1 MLKTL
6 TALAA
11 GITFALSYLQWRLAR
26 KEASFDSYYDR
37 LKLANECITAAGL
50 KAAGTPEAELDHL
63 RNMVVFAQLDNFEYI
78 FGKYQLNFVDYNL
91 VERAVRTIRSDCDQP
106 WFRDKVL
113 YWIGKGEGQQVAKG
127 YLAVTRELA
136 RLVVRQSELGI

>member
-1 MLKTL
+1 MMSCNTCK
-6 TALAA
+6 
-11 GITFALSYLQWRLAR
+11 RLCH
-26 KEASFDSYYDR
+26 KS
-37 LKLANECITAAGL
+37 LC
-50 KAAGTPEAELDHL
+50 
-63 RNMVVFAQLDNFEYI
+63 NMVVFAQLDNFEYI
-78 FGKYQLNFVDYNL
+78 FGKYQLNFVDYDL